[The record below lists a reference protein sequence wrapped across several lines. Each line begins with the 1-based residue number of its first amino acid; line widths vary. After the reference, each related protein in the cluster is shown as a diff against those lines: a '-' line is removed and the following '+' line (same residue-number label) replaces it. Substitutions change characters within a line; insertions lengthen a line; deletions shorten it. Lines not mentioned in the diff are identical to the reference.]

1 MTNIIIDTYIIILI
15 MRIAA
20 YALAKQ
26 SKSRINQKMTNN
38 NNRGYEV

>member
-1 MTNIIIDTYIIILI
+1 

-20 YALAKQ
+20 YAIAKQ
-26 SKSRINQKMTNN
+26 SKPRINQKMSNNN